1 MTASSLRTRIVLITS
16 ATVVGALALSGAAT
30 YGIVRANMTATM
42 ESDLSAVASG
52 NTLAIEQ
59 WVTAKALAVKT
70 AAEVVEKGDPTGLV
84 KFMGTA
90 SGFPVTTIGWTDKSY
105 YSSSTTTPKDY
116 DPTTRPWYKGA
127 LAAGKLT
134 VTKPY
139 GDVSTRVPYVSF
151 AAPLIRDGATIGAV
165 SGAVPLEGVR
175 EVVKAIHPTASS
187 LAFVVASDGQVIAH
201 PDANQMLKP
210 VSEVTA
216 ALTPAMLE
224 KLVRASAP
232 LEVEIQGLPKL
243 LKAQAVAGTDWYL
256 VIALDKAEATV
267 GLRGVVSA
275 MGIALVLLTL
285 AALGIATFFT
295 AKAFRR
301 LSRVR
306 DAMDTIGTGGG
317 DLTRRLD
324 VVGND
329 EVAQISAS
337 FNAFVEKIGAVLI
350 DVRASVQGMTSATG
364 EIEAGN
370 RDLSHRTEASASNL
384 QETSAALTQLASSVK
399 QTAEAAEQ
407 ATQLATDASATAAR
421 GGEVVSGAV
430 RIMDEIAR
438 SSGRITEIIGV
449 IDSIAFQTNIL
460 ALNAA
465 VEAARAGEQGRGF
478 AVVAGEV
485 RTLAQRSATAAQEIK
500 GLIESSVA
508 SVSSGTERVQAAGST
523 MAEIVKDIE
532 HVRRIITEIHG
543 AVSEQNTG
551 IGQLDQ
557 SVSEMDQATQQN
569 AALVEESAAASSMLS
584 DQAQELA
591 RTVARFQL
599 REA

>member
-139 GDVSTRVPYVSF
+139 GDISTRVPYVSF

-407 ATQLATDASATAAR
+407 ATQLATDARATAAR

-438 SSGRITEIIGV
+438 SSERITEIIGV

-508 SVSSGTERVQAAGST
+508 SVSSGTDRVQAAGST
-523 MAEIVKDIE
+523 MTEIVKDIE